1 MAKPAQWKKLAVR
14 MRDVDPR
21 SLTTNPKNW
30 RIHGA
35 AQREALRGSIHE
47 LGYGD
52 PVELMDGTD
61 LILDGHLRVDLAIQ
75 EGQETITVVDMA
87 LYTESEADQ
96 YLLTKDPIAA
106 MANADKERLDTLMR
120 ENSTS
125 EAAVQ
130 AMLAAM
136 AEREGITPPFDAAA
150 EWQGMPEFHQ
160 EDKTAAHQCIVNFAT
175 EEDMRAF
182 EAFLGQRIPQDRK
195 SIWYPEVRRQHNP
208 DYWGTVDDAA

>member
-1 MAKPAQWKKLAVR
+1 MAQTAQWKKLAVR
-14 MRDVDPR
+14 MREVDPR
-21 SLTTNPKNW
+21 TLTANPKNW

-87 LYTESEADQ
+87 LYTESDADQ

-106 MANADKERLDTLMR
+106 MATSDKERLDALMR
-120 ENSTS
+120 ENATS
-125 EAAVQ
+125 EAGLQ
-130 AMLAAM
+130 AMIAEM
-136 AEREGITPPFDAAA
+136 AVREGIVPT
-150 EWQGMPEFHQ
+150 
-160 EDKTAAHQCIVNFAT
+160 
-175 EEDMRAF
+175 
-182 EAFLGQRIPQDRK
+182 
-195 SIWYPEVRRQHNP
+195 
-208 DYWGTVDDAA
+208 DDAAWGDAFGALPDGDKSPFEQMTFTVSTAQAATVRDAMTRAKHGAAFVDTGNENSNGNALAAICEAYVDA

>member
-14 MRDVDPR
+14 MREVDPR

-35 AQREALRGSIHE
+35 DQREALRGSIHE

-87 LYTESEADQ
+87 LYTDAEADQ

-106 MANADKERLDTLMR
+106 MATSDRDKLDTLMR
-120 ENSTS
+120 ENATG
-125 EAAVQ
+125 EAGLQ
-130 AMLAAM
+130 AMLAEM
-136 AEREGITPPFDAAA
+136 AAREGITQPTA
-150 EWQGMPEFHQ
+150 PEEFASYD
-160 EDKTAAHQCIVNFAT
+160 ENVAT
-175 EEDMRAF
+175 EHRCPACGYEWS
-182 EAFLGQRIPQDRK
+182 GK
-195 SIWYPEVRRQHNP
+195 TS
-208 DYWGTVDDAA
+208 

>member
-1 MAKPAQWKKLAVR
+1 MEKTAQWKKLAVR

-21 SLTTNPKNW
+21 SLTANPKNW

-87 LYTESEADQ
+87 LYTDAEADQ

-106 MANADKERLDTLMR
+106 MATADKERLDTLMR
-120 ENSTS
+120 GVSTG
-125 EAAVQ
+125 EAGLQ
-130 AMLAAM
+130 AMLADM
-136 AEREGITPPFDAAA
+136 AEREGITLPTAPD
-150 EWQGMPEFHQ
+150 EFASYD
-160 EDKTAAHQCIVNFAT
+160 ENVAT
-175 EEDMRAF
+175 EHRCPACGYEWS
-182 EAFLGQRIPQDRK
+182 GKTQ
-195 SIWYPEVRRQHNP
+195 
-208 DYWGTVDDAA
+208 

>member
-30 RIHGA
+30 RTHGA

-106 MANADKERLDTLMR
+106 MANSDKERLDTLMR
-120 ENSTS
+120 DVSTG

-130 AMLAAM
+130 AMIAEM
-136 AEREGITPPFDAAA
+136 AEREGLTQP
-150 EWQGMPEFHQ
+150 
-160 EDKTAAHQCIVNFAT
+160 TAPDDFVSYDEHVAT
-175 EEDMRAF
+175 EHRCPSCGYEWS
-182 EAFLGQRIPQDRK
+182 GK
-195 SIWYPEVRRQHNP
+195 TS
-208 DYWGTVDDAA
+208 